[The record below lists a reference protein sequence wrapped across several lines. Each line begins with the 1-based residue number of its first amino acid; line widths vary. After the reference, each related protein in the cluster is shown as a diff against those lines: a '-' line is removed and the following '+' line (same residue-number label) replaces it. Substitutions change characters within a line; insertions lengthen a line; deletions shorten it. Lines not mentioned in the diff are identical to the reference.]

1 MGDDIT
7 RLADTLEKIN
17 SQTFLRI
24 YNSIWRLLWV
34 NFLRG
39 LAFGLGSV
47 LGATILV
54 SVLILILHQIEFVPI
69 LGEWAVKLIT
79 EVEKIR

>member
-1 MGDDIT
+1 MSDDIT
-7 RLADTLEKIN
+7 RLAETLEKIN
-17 SQTFLRI
+17 SQTFFRI

>member
-1 MGDDIT
+1 MSDDIT

>member
-17 SQTFLRI
+17 SHTFLRI